1 MYLGWQ
7 DFTNIQL
14 ICSKKMKN
22 FKLKFSE
29 YIQNIS
35 RSKSFG
41 KFVLIV
47 YTFKISLH
55 CVFLRSMSFLA
66 CDNTAL
72 SRKKAAG
79 KIYKNQLNFQT
90 STFIYQ
96 CSDSPNFLFYGDSC
110 WSIKVVLYNY
120 LSDGFFQRS
129 YQRWFDKRIYK
140 TEMKIWAVLGSRGCR
155 EKNLPTAISMQ
166 LFGVFFSTF

>member
-1 MYLGWQ
+1 MTLR
-7 DFTNIQL
+7 
-14 ICSKKMKN
+14 
-22 FKLKFSE
+22 LKHVE
-29 YIQNIS
+29 IHQNND
-35 RSKSFG
+35 K
-41 KFVLIV
+41 

-55 CVFLRSMSFLA
+55 CVFLRSMAFLA
-66 CDNTAL
+66 GDNTAL

-120 LSDGFFQRS
+120 LSDGFFLLHN
-129 YQRWFDKRIYK
+129 WAKVFHIGHKREPNVDQAHYS
-140 TEMKIWAVLGSRGCR
+140 THCGSTST
-155 EKNLPTAISMQ
+155 LTAK
-166 LFGVFFSTF
+166 